1 MLLLL
6 GGAHRDHIKAL
17 EDIMQIFRRSTNLED
32 VMVKRSMVL
41 RKIDSPLALGSRY
54 GLRE

>member
-6 GGAHRDHIKAL
+6 GRAHRDPIKAL

-32 VMVKRSMVL
+32 AMVKRIMVL
-41 RKIDSPLALGSRY
+41 GKIDSPLALGSRY